1 MKRNDKDK
9 PNIIRE
15 TPVTYGEYD
24 AMPDDG
30 NRYEVADGQLEL
42 MGSPSPTHQ
51 SVSSEIL
58 FTLNES
64 CRSEYIIYIAPIDV
78 ILSDTEVRQPDLVM
92 VHRSRM
98 SIIAKKGIVGAPDLV
113 VEIISP
119 WSRRRDKVHKLKTY
133 ARYSIP
139 EYWIVDLAN
148 WTLEQ
153 YVLTG
158 QAYELVEIYAEDE
171 PVQSERI
178 SCVSFT
184 MNDIMSRIPVL
195 PDQ

>member
-1 MKRNDKDK
+1 MKSNDKAK
-9 PNIIRE
+9 PTIIRE
-15 TPVTYGEYD
+15 TPVTYDEY
-24 AMPDDG
+24 AGMPDDG

-42 MGSPSPTHQ
+42 MGSPTPTHQ
-51 SVSSEIL
+51 VISFEIQM
-58 FTLNES
+58 TLNEN
-64 CRSEYIIYIAPIDV
+64 CRSEYIIFSAPIDV

-98 SIIAKKGIVGAPDLV
+98 DILAKKGIVGAPDLV

-133 ARYSIP
+133 ARYAIP
-139 EYWIVDLAN
+139 EYWIVDSSN

-153 YVLTG
+153 YVLTD
-158 QAYELVEIYAEDE
+158 QTYELVEIYAEDE
-171 PVQSERI
+171 PVRSDHI

-184 MNDIMSRIPVL
+184 MNDIMNRV
-195 PDQ
+195 PDMLH